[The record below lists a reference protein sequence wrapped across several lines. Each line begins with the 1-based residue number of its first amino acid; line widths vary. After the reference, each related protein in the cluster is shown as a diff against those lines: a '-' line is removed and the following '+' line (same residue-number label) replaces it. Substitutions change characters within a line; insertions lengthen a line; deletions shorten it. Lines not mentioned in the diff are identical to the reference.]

1 MFDDAIDPQ
10 QVRRKQEKLF
20 EQKRK
25 YKNLES
31 DKKTYIDESV
41 KVIKKQKTTIEKLK
55 KQNEALKDLIV
66 KLCLYIVKNEQINL
80 CFQQVDGQ

>member
-1 MFDDAIDPQ
+1 MQ
-10 QVRRKQEKLF
+10 KKQEKLF

-55 KQNEALKDLIV
+55 K
-66 KLCLYIVKNEQINL
+66 
-80 CFQQVDGQ
+80 

>member
-1 MFDDAIDPQ
+1 MLDDQMDPEQ
-10 QVRRKQEKLF
+10 MQKKHAKLF

-41 KVIKKQKTTIEKLK
+41 KIIKKQKTTIEKIK
-55 KQNEALKDLIV
+55 KENEALKDLIV
-66 KLCLYIVKNEQINL
+66 FFVLCLV
-80 CFQQVDGQ
+80 